1 VVASEDMRLCH
12 MNGESVVDVIY
23 CDDCLKAK
31 FLDYYHIK
39 ILLLL
44 VLNQVFVCLVIYMK
58 NFQNHLVEKSLLD
71 DGSDLQHF

>member
-12 MNGESVVDVIY
+12 MNGESVVHVIY

-44 VLNQVFVCLVIYMK
+44 VLKPGLRLFGDL
-58 NFQNHLVEKSLLD
+58 HEKFPESF
-71 DGSDLQHF
+71 GGKVVAG